1 MNLKE
6 KRIKCTDKEL
16 DFTFIEILDK
26 DKISK
31 FLEIDKYI
39 NSQNYVNQKI
49 FSLNYPHGGKL
60 DFSYG
65 TYLKKQN
72 NYFLYSIGTM
82 KGSSGVPIMLINSS
96 KIIGIHKGAFKQKKK
111 NIGIP
116 MDLIIN
122 KLKTLLQLNNNN
134 KMYANIIHKNF
145 RDIQKIKIY
154 MFENFG
160 KKKNLF

>member
-1 MNLKE
+1 
-6 KRIKCTDKEL
+6 
-16 DFTFIEILDK
+16 
-26 DKISK
+26 
-31 FLEIDKYI
+31 
-39 NSQNYVNQKI
+39 
-49 FSLNYPHGGKL
+49 
-60 DFSYG
+60 
-65 TYLKKQN
+65 
-72 NYFLYSIGTM
+72 
-82 KGSSGVPIMLINSS
+82 
-96 KIIGIHKGAFKQKKK
+96 
-111 NIGIP
+111 